1 MNKRSSGIL
10 LHLTSLPGREGI
22 GTMGK
27 NAFAWIDFLRETGQ
41 QLWQILPLGPV
52 AHGNCPYQCFS
63 AFAGNPLLIDLH
75 QLEEAGLHQG
85 KELQNIPRFDIR
97 QVDFDKVSRWKMPL
111 LKKAFLRFRDSE
123 RRGFQEEYARFCDE
137 HNWWLADYALF
148 MALRESLEDKPW
160 QQWPEEIKR
169 RKPAALVRYREEL
182 GEAIAF
188 HYFLQFF
195 FFRQWQALRDYARQN
210 GVTIIGDVPLY
221 VAGDSADV
229 WANTGIFLLDSD
241 LNPLK
246 VAGVPPD
253 YFSTTGQLWGSP
265 VYNWES
271 LRHQEHH
278 WWLARIHFNLRM
290 FDQVRI
296 DHFRG
301 LEAFWSVPA
310 GEETAIHGEWVAA
323 QGAEMLSIL
332 RKQLGDF
339 PLIAED
345 LGIITPEVERLRDHF
360 NMPGM
365 KVLQFAFTSDE
376 SNEHLPHNFTVNSV
390 VYTGTHD
397 NDTAWGWLREAPE
410 KEKKFAMNYLKGYQ
424 WQPVW
429 GLIEMAWAS
438 VACMAVTPLQDLL
451 ELGAEARMNIPGIAQ
466 GNWGWRF
473 RWDQI
478 RGKHRRFLREITEKY
493 NRLSKL

>member
-52 AHGNCPYQCFS
+52 AYGNCPYQCFS

-97 QVDFDKVSRWKMPL
+97 QVDFDKVTRWKMPL
-111 LKKAFLRFRDSE
+111 LKKAFLRFRDGE
-123 RRGFQEEYARFCDE
+123 RRRFEGEYARFCDE

-148 MALRESLEDKPW
+148 MALREALEDKPW
-160 QQWPEEIKR
+160 QQWPEDIKR
-169 RKPAALVRYREEL
+169 REPAALVRYREKL
-182 GEAIAF
+182 DEACAF

-195 FFRQWQALRDYARQN
+195 FFRQWQALREYARQN
-210 GVTIIGDVPLY
+210 GVRIIGDVPLY
-221 VAGDSADV
+221 VAGDSVDV

-241 LNPLK
+241 LNPVK

-265 VYNWES
+265 VYDWES

-278 WWLARIHFNLRM
+278 WWLARIHFNLSM

-323 QGAEMLSIL
+323 QGAEMLGIL

-345 LGIITPEVERLRDHF
+345 LGIITPEVERLRDRF

-376 SNEHLPHNFTVNSV
+376 SNEHLPHNYTVNSV

-397 NDTAWGWLREAPE
+397 NDTAWGWLHEAPE
-410 KEKKFAMNYLKGYQ
+410 KEKKFAMKYLKSYQ

-478 RGKHRRFLREITEKY
+478 RGKHRRFLREITGKY
-493 NRLSKL
+493 NRQAS

>member
-1 MNKRSSGIL
+1 MIKRNSGIL
-10 LHLTSLPGREGI
+10 LHITSLPGREGI

-27 NAFAWIDFLRETGQ
+27 NAFAWIDFLRETSQ

-52 AHGNCPYQCFS
+52 AYGNCPYQCYS

-75 QLEEAGLHQG
+75 QLGEEGVLE
-85 KELQNIPRFDIR
+85 KTDLQNIPRFDIR
-97 QVDFDKVSRWKMPL
+97 QVDFGKVTRWKMPL
-111 LKKAFLRFRDSE
+111 LKKAFLGFRDDE
-123 RRGFQEEYARFCDE
+123 RKRYEGEYARFCDE

-148 MALRESLEDKPW
+148 MAIREALEGQPW
-160 QQWPEEIKR
+160 NNWPEGIKR
-169 RKPAALVRYREEL
+169 REPAAMNRYREEL
-182 GEAIAF
+182 GDTVAF

-195 FFRQWQALRDYARQN
+195 FFRQWYALREYARQN

-221 VAGDSADV
+221 VAGNSVDV
-229 WANTGIFLLDSD
+229 WANTGIFLLDRD

-265 VYNWES
+265 VYDWES
-271 LRHQEHH
+271 LRRQEYH

-301 LEAFWSVPA
+301 LEAFWSVPV
-310 GEETAIHGEWVAA
+310 GEETAIHGEWVTAK
-323 QGAEMLSIL
+323 GSEMLEIL
-332 RKQLGDF
+332 RKQLGSF

-345 LGIITPEVERLRDHF
+345 LGTITPEVEQLRDRF

-365 KVLQFAFTSDE
+365 KVLQFAFNSDE
-376 SNEHLPHNFTVNSV
+376 ANEHLPHNFPVNAV

-397 NDTAWGWLREAPE
+397 NDTAWGWLHAAPE
-410 KEKKFAMNYLKGYQ
+410 KEKKFAMKYLKNYP
-424 WQPVW
+424 WRPVW

-438 VACMAVTPLQDLL
+438 VACKAVTPLQDLL
-451 ELGAEARMNIPGIAQ
+451 ELGAESRMNIPGIAQ

-478 RGKHRRFLREITEKY
+478 RGKHRRFLREITGKY
-493 NRLSKL
+493 NRTA

>member
-52 AHGNCPYQCFS
+52 AYGNCPYQCFS

-97 QVDFDKVSRWKMPL
+97 QVDFDKVTRWKMPL
-111 LKKAFLRFRDSE
+111 LKKAFLRFRDGE
-123 RRGFQEEYARFCDE
+123 RRRFEGEYARFCDE

-148 MALRESLEDKPW
+148 MALREALEDKPW
-160 QQWPEEIKR
+160 QQWPEDIR
-169 RKPAALVRYREEL
+169 RREPAALVRYREKL
-182 GEAIAF
+182 DEACAF
-188 HYFLQFF
+188 HCFLQFF
-195 FFRQWQALRDYARQN
+195 FFRQWQALREYARQN
-210 GVTIIGDVPLY
+210 GVRIIGDVPLY
-221 VAGDSADV
+221 VAGDSVDV

-241 LNPLK
+241 LNPVK

-265 VYNWES
+265 VYDWES

-278 WWLARIHFNLRM
+278 WWLARIHFNLSM

-323 QGAEMLSIL
+323 QGAEMLGIL

-345 LGIITPEVERLRDHF
+345 LGIITPEVERLRDRF

-376 SNEHLPHNFTVNSV
+376 SNEHLPHNYTVNSV

-397 NDTAWGWLREAPE
+397 NDTAWGWLHEAPE
-410 KEKKFAMNYLKGYQ
+410 KEKKFAMKYLKSYQ

-478 RGKHRRFLREITEKY
+478 RGKHRRFLREITGKY
-493 NRLSKL
+493 NRQAS

>member
-10 LHLTSLPGREGI
+10 LHLTSLPGKEGI
-22 GTMGK
+22 GTMGR
-27 NAFAWIDFLRETGQ
+27 NAYAWIDFLRETRQ

-52 AHGNCPYQCFS
+52 AYGNCPYQCFS
-63 AFAGNPLLIDLH
+63 AFAGNPLMIDLH
-75 QLEEAGLHQG
+75 RLREEGLLG
-85 KELQNIPRFDIR
+85 EKDLQNSPRFDIR
-97 QVDFDKVSRWKMPL
+97 QVDFDKVTRWKMPL
-111 LKKAFLRFRDSE
+111 LKKAFRNFRDGEINRYESE
-123 RRGFQEEYARFCDE
+123 YSRFCDE
-137 HNWWLADYALF
+137 HNWWLTDYSLF
-148 MALRESLEDKPW
+148 MALRETREEKPW
-160 QQWPEEIKR
+160 QRWPEEIKR
-169 RKPAALVRYREEL
+169 REPAALARYREEL
-182 GEAIAF
+182 GDIVAF

-195 FFRQWQALRDYARQN
+195 FFRQWFALRDYARQN
-210 GVTIIGDVPLY
+210 GVQIIGDMPLY
-221 VAGDSADV
+221 VAGDSVDV
-229 WANTGIFLLDSD
+229 WANTGIFLLDKD
-241 LNPLK
+241 LHPAK

-265 VYNWES
+265 VYDWES
-271 LRHQEHH
+271 LRRQEHH

-323 QGAEMLSIL
+323 QGNEMLGIL

-345 LGIITPEVERLRDHF
+345 LGIITPEVEQLRDRF

-376 SNEHLPHNFTVNSV
+376 TNEHLPHNFTVNSV

-397 NDTAWGWLREAPE
+397 NDTAWGWLHSAPE
-410 KEKKFAMNYLKGYQ
+410 KEKKFAVKYLKGYQ

-438 VACMAVTPLQDLL
+438 VASRAVTPLQDLL
-451 ELGAEARMNIPGIAQ
+451 ELGAEARMNIPGVAE

-478 RGKHRRFLREITEKY
+478 RGKHRRFLKEITEKY
-493 NRLSKL
+493 NRTT